1 MDCVESRRRL
11 DAWLGG
17 ELPDPEAKRMS
28 DHIERCPA
36 CRLEARG
43 HRQLMDLLDHLP
55 PLAAPAG
62 FSRRTMRALRAGLEK
77 PGMAEWWR
85 GLSLAMRS
93 AACGVALA
101 GLLLGAVLGSR
112 VIQLETAV
120 VANPYQSLYA
130 SKGIYP

>member
-1 MDCVESRRRL
+1 MDCVEIRKRL
-11 DAWLGG
+11 DAWLDG
-17 ELPDPEAKRMS
+17 ELPAPEAKRIS
-28 DHIERCPA
+28 DHIKRCPA

-55 PLAAPAG
+55 AMAAPAG
-62 FSRRTMRALRAGLEK
+62 FSRRTMRAFRAGVEK

-101 GLLLGAVLGSR
+101 GLLCGAVLGTR
-112 VIQLETAV
+112 VIRFETAV
-120 VANPYQSLYA
+120 VANPYQSVYA